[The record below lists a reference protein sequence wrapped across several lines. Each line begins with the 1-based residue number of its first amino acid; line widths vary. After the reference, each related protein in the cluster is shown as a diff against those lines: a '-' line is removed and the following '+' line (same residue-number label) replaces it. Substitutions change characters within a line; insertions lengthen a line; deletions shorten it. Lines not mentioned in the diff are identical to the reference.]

1 MPTKFYGE
9 YPVLLWWAEC
19 VDLLGL
25 LTPRNRARVLSLLAD
40 GVRKSAA
47 MPDHEPASAWPAD
60 RLRSCGVRPQVPPRT
75 WRCKEP
81 GQKMRIIG

>member
-1 MPTKFYGE
+1 MPTESRGD

-40 GVRKSAA
+40 DVRKGAILPVPESALV
-47 MPDHEPASAWPAD
+47 WPTGG
-60 RLRSCGVRPQVPPRT
+60 LSGCGVLAESPRRT
-75 WRCKEP
+75 WHCQEP
-81 GQKMRIIG
+81 RQEMRIIG